1 MNFPHR
7 YTPSTRMRRMR
18 RDAFSR
24 QLMQENTLTVKDLI
38 LPVFIL
44 EGNNVEQ
51 DVTSMPGVKRL
62 SLDKLFYTCEEC
74 VKLGIP
80 LIDLFPADLSNKS
93 HRYP

>member
-1 MNFPHR
+1 
-7 YTPSTRMRRMR
+7 MRRMR

-44 EGNNVEQ
+44 EGQNVEQ

-62 SLDKLFYTCEEC
+62 KAWTNCFT
-74 VKLGIP
+74 
-80 LIDLFPADLSNKS
+80 PAKS
-93 HRYP
+93 A